1 MANKGQLYN
10 IIDSEFE
17 LWSAY
22 STERKNNLIT
32 KDASGIPFIRY
43 PDGIPC
49 TEANIYMLG
58 CFNRSL
64 SRKVGG
70 GTLKTYASNISH
82 LIRFC
87 HKNGWAFTTL
97 SDDRFELFIRGL
109 QAEIDKFGNRER
121 GVNQVIK
128 IGRACIEFITTVA
141 DFHAHETLIGEEDFN
156 AIKIEKKE
164 VKRFVEGMKKP
175 KIEFYYHHSSFPK
188 PDSENKRL
196 PISHIA
202 AAAIKA
208 QINKQENSDI
218 RQRDIMI
225 YQTLEQTGARR
236 TEVMLLH
243 VNDVKAALIKT
254 KESKS
259 DTVGL
264 QFTTLK
270 RRADHTR
277 IVPVPVT
284 YLQNLKDYITKVR
297 RKVIKRTIGMKNDHG
312 FVFVSVGEKHAQEGK
327 ALGSNTLSTYFN
339 RYKHAAGIK
348 EGAYAHLIRHAYLTE
363 RMKDVILE
371 HKFNNKDEFRRALFN
386 TEQFKMQLQQW
397 SGHTQLASLNTYIN
411 LAFADLAGV
420 RKTYNAVALKS
431 SVNVVKEALSAIKT
445 DLKGKRMTAT
455 EIIEKMSSLIDAFE
469 MDIDRAI
476 KIDEESKEEQGTH
489 A

>member
-58 CFNRSL
+58 CYNRSL
-64 SRKVGG
+64 SRKVDG

-87 HKNGWAFTTL
+87 YKNDWAFTAL

-109 QAEIDKFGNRER
+109 QAEIDKFGNRVR

-141 DFHAHETLIGEEDFN
+141 DFHAHETLVGEEDFN

-196 PISHIA
+196 PISHTA
-202 AAAIKA
+202 AVAIKA
-208 QINKQENSDI
+208 QINKHNNPDI
-218 RQRDIMI
+218 KQRDTMI

-243 VNDVKAALIKT
+243 VDDVKAALQEA

-259 DTVGL
+259 DTVSL

-270 RRADHTR
+270 RKTDHTR
-277 IVPVPVT
+277 KVPVSVT
-284 YLQNLKDYITKVR
+284 YLHNLRDYITKVR
-297 RKVIKRTIGMKNDHG
+297 RKVIKRSIGVQNDHG
-312 FVFVSVGEKHAQEGK
+312 FVFISVGEKHVQEGNP
-327 ALGSNTLSTYFN
+327 LGSNTLSTYFN

-348 EGAYAHLIRHAYLTE
+348 EGAFAHLIRHAYLTE
-363 RMKDVILE
+363 RMKQVILE
-371 HKFNNKDEFRRALFN
+371 HKFNNKDEFKRALLN
-386 TEQFKMQLQQW
+386 TEQFKMKLQQW
-397 SGHTQLASLNTYIN
+397 SGHTQLASLDTYIN

-420 RKTYNAVALKS
+420 RKTYNAISLKS
-431 SVNVVKEALSAIKT
+431 AVDVVKNEINVMKA
-445 DLKGKRMTAT
+445 DLKDSRMTAT
-455 EIIEKMSSLIDAFE
+455 ETLEKMSSLLNAFE

-476 KIDEESKEEQGTH
+476 KVDQENEKEQAAH